1 MLRAGRRDD
10 TESKYLPAP
19 PAGPTRS
26 RVASPT
32 SPCKTS
38 SGVSLSSGAPNSAA
52 AGAPPRAPPRMLARQ
67 STGVILR
74 NEIAQAQ
81 KKKAK
86 SEDSDWRWRVL
97 RVLEMPQSSRLA
109 TCFFVFVIS
118 AIGAS
123 VFSYFLSSVGNEI
136 KVSTG
141 MAITEMVCTGIFTVE
156 LLLRIIVGTVDPMN
170 VIVKDIFIWV
180 DALSIVP
187 FYAQL
192 GLRVSTGDPR
202 ARLPH
207 YMDALQLF
215 RLMRIL
221 KLLRHYSGW
230 RVLLMALS
238 RSGKAIFVPIFAMF
252 LTVLLLS
259 GVLYFCEAA
268 GHPAIGASS
277 GEEGGFENAFEAMWA
292 VFWLVTTLGYD
303 GDLGSGAAPGRL
315 VIALALLVGL
325 LLTTMPITMIG
336 GAFASAWDKK
346 EVVEVAMRVQQWLQD
361 RALTPND
368 VKKVFKEFDTNGNG
382 ELDFDEFKRA
392 MRVLSVSLPSV
403 KMKQLFLLFDADE
416 SGTIDHSEFCRLLFP
431 AIDWDAR
438 EQDQQSTSTGK
449 ASASP
454 GPHGLRSP
462 TGSLKNFGRR
472 TRDGQVSSQVSP
484 VSGDGKS
491 CKSSQSSPT
500 IGAKGGSLAPPSP
513 VCCLGAP
520 KACASSSMGSSRPR
534 LSPRSSASISPQ
546 PALQPL
552 QSTGQ
557 GVSSHL
563 GEPLSIMERMER
575 DTENLAATMMQKQQ
589 RGKLARAGGVAAT
602 DADSSSADALAPAE
616 HVGAPPPPPPLSIM
630 ERMER
635 DTEML
640 AATAVQK
647 QQRGKLAR
655 KAVSEG
661 PTKTEEEMLAALDAE
676 ERRIEQ
682 EAPKAKETAK
692 MIRSTRQWQ
701 QATKRL
707 SSGPMTPAELKR
719 VADKEKFMASVM
731 AVAASEAARIK
742 VAKSENSN
750 KGLSDRIVCIENDV
764 ASVKADVARIL
775 VLLQSASHAG
785 GGPFTAS
792 VADPAMAAHAAG
804 DSARGVNGALP
815 KTHANRGAVEGSCA
829 PAACSRSSSPAVTSP
844 KPRRSSVVRFSGP
857 EAGGETT
864 TDAEKVGAEA
874 VGEK

>member
-38 SGVSLSSGAPNSAA
+38 SCGVSTSMLGHNSAA
-52 AGAPPRAPPRMLARQ
+52 AGAPLRSPPRMLARQ

-109 TCFFVFVIS
+109 TCFFAFVIS

-123 VFSYFLSSVGNEI
+123 VFCYFLSSVGNEI

-156 LLLRIIVGTVDPMN
+156 LLLRIIVGTVDPIN

-192 GLRVSTGDPR
+192 GLRVSSGNPR

-259 GVLYFCEAA
+259 GILYFCEAA
-268 GHPAIGASS
+268 GHQAIGGSP
-277 GEEGGFENAFEAMWA
+277 GQEGGFENAFEAMWA

-403 KMKQLFLLFDADE
+403 KMKQLFLLFDAGQ
-416 SGTIDHSEFCRLLFP
+416 SSEVEAQSSELGGQSSEVRAQSSELRARRSELRAQSSELGARSSEVRGQSSEVRGQVRGQSSEVRGQRSDAAFSPVTLAGLPPYTCMHVRTHTCLLASCLTQTSLEP
-431 AIDWDAR
+431 
-438 EQDQQSTSTGK
+438 STTASSAVSSSLPSTGMLAISK
-449 ASASP
+449 TSRPPPTGALKRRAPRRALKAPGRPPGASA
-454 GPHGLRSP
+454 
-462 TGSLKNFGRR
+462 
-472 TRDGQVSSQVSP
+472 
-484 VSGDGKS
+484 
-491 CKSSQSSPT
+491 
-500 IGAKGGSLAPPSP
+500 
-513 VCCLGAP
+513 
-520 KACASSSMGSSRPR
+520 
-534 LSPRSSASISPQ
+534 
-546 PALQPL
+546 
-552 QSTGQ
+552 
-557 GVSSHL
+557 
-563 GEPLSIMERMER
+563 
-575 DTENLAATMMQKQQ
+575 
-589 RGKLARAGGVAAT
+589 
-602 DADSSSADALAPAE
+602 
-616 HVGAPPPPPPLSIM
+616 
-630 ERMER
+630 
-635 DTEML
+635 
-640 AATAVQK
+640 
-647 QQRGKLAR
+647 
-655 KAVSEG
+655 
-661 PTKTEEEMLAALDAE
+661 
-676 ERRIEQ
+676 
-682 EAPKAKETAK
+682 
-692 MIRSTRQWQ
+692 
-701 QATKRL
+701 
-707 SSGPMTPAELKR
+707 
-719 VADKEKFMASVM
+719 
-731 AVAASEAARIK
+731 
-742 VAKSENSN
+742 
-750 KGLSDRIVCIENDV
+750 
-764 ASVKADVARIL
+764 
-775 VLLQSASHAG
+775 
-785 GGPFTAS
+785 
-792 VADPAMAAHAAG
+792 
-804 DSARGVNGALP
+804 
-815 KTHANRGAVEGSCA
+815 
-829 PAACSRSSSPAVTSP
+829 
-844 KPRRSSVVRFSGP
+844 
-857 EAGGETT
+857 
-864 TDAEKVGAEA
+864 
-874 VGEK
+874 